1 MLKAIKVR
9 LHPTVEQ
16 REALAF
22 QFGAVRWAYNFA
34 LEWRMKAWEDH
45 GESVTKRMTLDK
57 LVELKS
63 VEATSWLKDADSQAL
78 QQSVIHLDDAFGR
91 FFGRRARHPRFK
103 TRHGRQ
109 SMSYPQRVKVLDG
122 RALYL
127 PKVGTVRAVLHR
139 AIEGRIKTVT
149 VSRSPTGR
157 HYASILVD
165 DGRDLPEPLK
175 VMDGESVAGIDLGL
189 ADVVVESSGRK
200 TPNPRFVKRT
210 AANLRRKQKN
220 LSRKRRGSANRAKA
234 RVLVAKAHERTMNAR
249 GDFQHKLSRRLV
261 DENQAICVETL
272 GVRNM
277 LGNRS
282 LAAHIQDAA
291 WGGFVR
297 KLEYKCVWSGHRLVK
312 ADRWFASSKICSGCG
327 ARVRKL
333 PLSVRRWTCAACGN
347 EHDRDVNAAVNLR
360 RHGILALKA
369 EGLSVSACGGLRKT
383 GTLPAAA

>member
-1 MLKAIKVR
+1 MLKALKVR
-9 LHPTVEQ
+9 LHPAVEQ
-16 REALAF
+16 REALTF
-22 QFGAVRWAYNFA
+22 QFGAVRRVYNHA
-34 LEWRMKAWEDH
+34 LEWRMKAREDH
-45 GESVTKRMTLDK
+45 GESVTKRMTLDR
-57 LVELKS
+57 LVDLKS
-63 VEATSWLKDADSQAL
+63 APETRWLRDADSQAL

-91 FFGRRARHPRFK
+91 FLDRWARHPRFK

-109 SMSYPQRVKVLDG
+109 SMSYPQRAKVVDG
-122 RALYL
+122 SALYL
-127 PKVGTVRAVLHR
+127 PKAGTVRAVLHR

-157 HYASILVD
+157 HCASILVD

-175 VMDGESVAGIDLGL
+175 AMDGESVAGIDIGL
-189 ADVVVESSGRK
+189 TDVVVESSGRK

-220 LSRKRRGSANRAKA
+220 LSRKRKGSVNRAKA

-282 LAAHIQDAA
+282 LAAHMQNAA

-297 KLEYKCVWSGHRLVK
+297 KQEQVRKVRPSPCEGGPLVRVQQDLLGLRRQGPE
-312 ADRWFASSKICSGCG
+312 AAAFGPALDLR
-327 ARVRKL
+327 RVR
-333 PLSVRRWTCAACGN
+333 G
-347 EHDRDVNAAVNLR
+347 
-360 RHGILALKA
+360 
-369 EGLSVSACGGLRKT
+369 
-383 GTLPAAA
+383 